1 MFDKVHG
8 TGEEKSELA
17 KKTSVLDVTVK
28 MFDVEA
34 LVEEIIA
41 GGATR
46 ARVIGTGEIVI
57 DPRVRLKCQVP
68 RCGSYGHNLQCPPHC
83 LTVKEFRDY
92 LACYRR
98 AILLQLE
105 GELPAENVQG
115 QEAAGGPGIVQDRE
129 AVYRP
134 ANELHRLVNWAES
147 RAFALGF
154 RFAAGFI
161 GGCCKLCPECVG
173 PGQKCCH
180 PFLARPSMEAVGVDV
195 VATSRKAGM
204 PIAFP
209 VKDKVVWCGLLLLD

>member
-1 MFDKVHG
+1 MPNVDV
-8 TGEEKSELA
+8 TENL
-17 KKTSVLDVTVK
+17 LDVA
-28 MFDVEA
+28 A

-41 GGATR
+41 RGATR
-46 ARVIGTGEIVI
+46 ARVIGTGQVVV

-68 RCGSYGHNLQCPPHC
+68 RCASFGHNLQCPPHC
-83 LTVKEFRDY
+83 PTMEEFRDY
-92 LACYRR
+92 LACYHR

-105 GELPAENVQG
+105 GVLPADN
-115 QEAAGGPGIVQDRE
+115 AQDPE
-129 AVYRP
+129 AVYGP

-154 RFAAGFI
+154 RFATGFI
-161 GGCCKLCPECVG
+161 GGCCKLCPECGG
-173 PGQKCCH
+173 PAQKCCH

-209 VKDKVVWCGLLLLD
+209 VQDKVVWCGLLLLD